1 MINGVPEGSPLLKA
15 PSVAPSSSLNRD
27 GVGSECVYGT
37 SWEYQLRE
45 NKTREEGRH
54 YAVSSHQPPTRL
66 LASTIDPRNSL
77 EAPLPRNGELK
88 LKTPPSA
95 ATRSYPKRV

>member
-1 MINGVPEGSPLLKA
+1 MVDCVAEGPPLLKA
-15 PSVAPSSSLNRD
+15 SSVAPSSSFDGD
-27 GVGSECVYGT
+27 GVGSECSYGT
-37 SWEYQLRE
+37 SWAYQLRKK
-45 NKTREEGRH
+45 KTGKESRH
-54 YAVSSHQPPTRL
+54 YSLSSHQPPTRL

-88 LKTPPSA
+88 LNTPPSA

>member
-1 MINGVPEGSPLLKA
+1 MVNCVTEGPPLLKA
-15 PSVAPSSSLNRD
+15 PSVTPSSSLDRD
-27 GVGSECVYGT
+27 RVGSECIYST
-37 SWEYQLRE
+37 SWTYQLRE
-45 NKTREEGRH
+45 KKTGKEGRQDLL
-54 YAVSSHQPPTRL
+54 SSHQPPTRL
-66 LASTIDPRNSL
+66 VASTIDPRNSL